1 MCATRTLIHSLVIAA
16 ACLLAGAPVQAV
28 CVGAN
33 LFDALAPETRAELR
47 QRAGGVPHSEG
58 ILWQAERGAERVT
71 LVGTFHFDD
80 PRHAATLAALQPTL
94 ADARTLLV
102 EAGPQEEAAL
112 QAAMSQRLDLF
123 FVPTGPTLPE
133 RMAEPDWLRLSAAM
147 RARGVPAFL
156 AAKFK
161 PWYAAMTL
169 SLSPCALGEVAAGH
183 EGLDGQLIAEAEARG
198 LPVVAMEP
206 YDAALTLF
214 DLIPDGDQIDL
225 IRAAL
230 LTAEAAD
237 DYTATLADA
246 YFAEETQLIWEFT
259 RHDALANSG
268 MDAAAVEAQI
278 ALSEALLIERRNR
291 AWIAPILAAAARG
304 PVLVAAGAL
313 HLPGRI
319 GLLALLEAEGF
330 SVARLPIPR

>member
-1 MCATRTLIHSLVIAA
+1 MFRALALVA
-16 ACLLAGAPVQAV
+16 ACLLASAPARAA

-47 QRAGGVPHSEG
+47 YRAAVVPHAEG
-58 ILWQAERGAERVT
+58 ILWRAERGLARIT

-80 PRHAATLAALQPTL
+80 PRHAATLAALQPAL
-94 ADARTLLV
+94 AGARALLV
-102 EAGPQEEAAL
+102 EAGPQEQAL
-112 QAAMSQRLDLF
+112 LQQAMSSRLDLF
-123 FVPTGPTLPE
+123 FVPSGPTLPE
-133 RMAEPDWLRLSAAM
+133 RMAEPEWLRLAAAM
-147 RARGVPAFL
+147 RARGVPGFL

-169 SLSPCALGEVAAGH
+169 SLSPCALGEVAAGR
-183 EGLDGQLIAEAEARG
+183 EGLDGQLIEAAEARG
-198 LPVVAMEP
+198 LPVLAMEP

-246 YFAEETQLIWEFT
+246 YFAEETRLIWEFT
-259 RHDALANSG
+259 RHDALTNSG
-268 MDAAAVEAQI
+268 MAPAAVEAQI
-278 ALSEALLIERRNR
+278 ALSEELLIERRNR

-313 HLPGRI
+313 HLPGQA

-330 SVARLPIPR
+330 AVTRLPIAR